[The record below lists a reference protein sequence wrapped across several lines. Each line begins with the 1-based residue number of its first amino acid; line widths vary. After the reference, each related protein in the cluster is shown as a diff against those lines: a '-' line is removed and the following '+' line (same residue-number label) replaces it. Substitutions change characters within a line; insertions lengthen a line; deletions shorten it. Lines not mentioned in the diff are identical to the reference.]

1 MKTASVLVYLSRCYI
16 LFQSGEVSMSGE
28 LKRSAIKERH
38 ALCIANMFVQ
48 QGSSEAAS
56 GSGGYMHQDSTNS
69 CGESTG
75 KKSSGATIISQQ
87 LSQVALTLGND

>member
-1 MKTASVLVYLSRCYI
+1 
-16 LFQSGEVSMSGE
+16 MSGE

-56 GSGGYMHQDSTNS
+56 GAGGYMHQDSTNS